1 MVLYYR
7 QYTIF
12 WRHESRHNGKCAF
25 AASFLWYSPNGGG
38 EKNQGNAMV
47 QTPPKIPEVVLE
59 AKKAMQA
66 EIHDIITKK
75 RSQNEEQADNKT
87 VLELMRRLDVQ
98 QKEIEKSAQR
108 RNRC

>member
-1 MVLYYR
+1 MVVV
-7 QYTIF
+7 
-12 WRHESRHNGKCAF
+12 K
-25 AASFLWYSPNGGG
+25 
-38 EKNQGNAMV
+38 KNQGNAMV

-87 VLELMRRLDVQ
+87 VLELMRCLDVQ
-98 QKEIEKSAQR
+98 QKEIEKIRSTQKQMLNITDISIVTEKIMNQMQSQLRLEKMR
-108 RNRC
+108 RGL

>member
-1 MVLYYR
+1 
-7 QYTIF
+7 
-12 WRHESRHNGKCAF
+12 
-25 AASFLWYSPNGGG
+25 
-38 EKNQGNAMV
+38 MV

-66 EIHDIITKK
+66 EVHDIITKK

-98 QKEIEKSAQR
+98 QKEIEKIRSTQKQMLNITDISIVTEKIMNQMQSQLRLEKMR
-108 RNRC
+108 RGL